1 MNSNAKRGN
10 VPDPEQA
17 IWDESVN
24 QDNGSISNNAK
35 VSIELG
41 SATIAIVVS
50 LMLVIGACGV
60 VMGLNLSRQ
69 AQLSEDFRY
78 MERQEALKERRL
90 MDMEAYALLNGW
102 KRPGDDTFG
111 PTGNVERMAPKK

>member
-1 MNSNAKRGN
+1 MMGHDNPDKSVRVAEGANYTN
-10 VPDPEQA
+10 VRIGLEA
-17 IWDESVN
+17 S
-24 QDNGSISNNAK
+24 
-35 VSIELG
+35 
-41 SATIAIVVS
+41 TIAIVIS

-69 AQLSEDFRY
+69 KQLEQAFNY

-90 MDMEAYALLNGW
+90 MDMEAYSILNGW

-111 PTGNVERMAPKK
+111 PTGNVERMVPKHK

>member
-1 MNSNAKRGN
+1 MSDQFN
-10 VPDPEQA
+10 
-17 IWDESVN
+17 IDESIYNPYGNSATSRVN
-24 QDNGSISNNAK
+24 
-35 VSIELG
+35 IELG
-41 SATIAIVVS
+41 AATIAIVVS

-69 AQLSEDFRY
+69 AQLTQAFQY

-111 PTGNVERMAPKK
+111 PTGNVERMVPKEKPHGR

>member
-1 MNSNAKRGN
+1 MSESETIANQSPGSQHAKSNAPIQQVRIDMG
-10 VPDPEQA
+10 
-17 IWDESVN
+17 
-24 QDNGSISNNAK
+24 
-35 VSIELG
+35 
-41 SATIAIVVS
+41 ATTVAIVAS
-50 LMLVIGACGV
+50 LVIIIGACGV

-69 AQLSEDFRY
+69 QSLIQAFTY

-111 PTGNVERMAPKK
+111 PTGSVERMVPKEKPHGR

>member
-1 MNSNAKRGN
+1 MSEPIATQSPNSQ
-10 VPDPEQA
+10 QA
-17 IWDESVN
+17 SSTAPIQQVRIDI
-24 QDNGSISNNAK
+24 GA
-35 VSIELG
+35 
-41 SATIAIVVS
+41 ATIAIVIC

-69 AQLSEDFRY
+69 QQLIQAFTY

-111 PTGNVERMAPKK
+111 PTGNVERMVPKHK

>member
-1 MNSNAKRGN
+1 METPETIANQSPGSQHAKSSAPIQQVRI
-10 VPDPEQA
+10 D
-17 IWDESVN
+17 
-24 QDNGSISNNAK
+24 
-35 VSIELG
+35 LG
-41 SATIAIVVS
+41 SATVAIVVS
-50 LMLVIGACGV
+50 LMIVIGACGV

-69 AQLSEDFRY
+69 QQLVQAFTY

-111 PTGNVERMAPKK
+111 PTGNVERMQPKEKPHGR